1 MKNNIEEIIKEYEQN
16 IENAQKYKSF
26 INEVR
31 EYNGYI
37 FKQMR
42 DSKKF
47 ENESKWLKKLEE
59 ANFHSPKIVYT
70 YNQTIVMRKIVGQH
84 IKDDE
89 AKQHLYNIGQLIANL
104 HNIPIV
110 SDVSWKQKILSEYI
124 EIRESVKDIMPK
136 ELFKITTKFLE
147 QQIEKLT
154 PSKLSIIHKDIRPEN
169 IVYSNG
175 KYYLLDLELMDIG
188 DIDYDFTRILNLL
201 NQKSCYK
208 YENFKDLM
216 EGYKSVNNIKIS
228 EGKWQLYNK
237 FYAFRIYSRMLS
249 GKINRDSEY
258 EKYLKDILIGK
269 HDRVTE
275 WIKRYNEE

>member
-1 MKNNIEEIIKEYEQN
+1 
-16 IENAQKYKSF
+16 
-26 INEVR
+26 
-31 EYNGYI
+31 
-37 FKQMR
+37 
-42 DSKKF
+42 
-47 ENESKWLKKLEE
+47 
-59 ANFHSPKIVYT
+59 
-70 YNQTIVMRKIVGQH
+70 
-84 IKDDE
+84 
-89 AKQHLYNIGQLIANL
+89 
-104 HNIPIV
+104 
-110 SDVSWKQKILSEYI
+110 
-124 EIRESVKDIMPK
+124 
-136 ELFKITTKFLE
+136 
-147 QQIEKLT
+147 
-154 PSKLSIIHKDIRPEN
+154 
-169 IVYSNG
+169 
-175 KYYLLDLELMDIG
+175 MDIG